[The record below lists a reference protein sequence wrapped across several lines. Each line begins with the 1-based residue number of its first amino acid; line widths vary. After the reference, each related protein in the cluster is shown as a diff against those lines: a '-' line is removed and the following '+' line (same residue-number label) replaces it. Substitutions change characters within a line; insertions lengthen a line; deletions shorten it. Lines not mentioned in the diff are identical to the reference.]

1 MKIKKLA
8 FILAVA
14 LTLFVVTL
22 LCFSS
27 CSLINRTYS
36 DGKFVYKW
44 NEEDGGYYISAD
56 KSVYDEVLVIPAS
69 YEGKPVVAISQD
81 GFKGCGGF
89 KSVSIPVSVKKVNYA
104 AFKNCKDLEYIDWTE
119 SGVESIGNAA
129 FYECDSLKSIS
140 FPKSIRVISNSV
152 LYGCDALTDIDVGDN
167 VGVIMDKAFSRCKS
181 LKRIEIPKT
190 VVRIGDS
197 VFYRCTNLGELKMD
211 KDGELEDIGSLAFKD
226 CTSLKAVVFPKNLS
240 TVGSCAFDGCVGL
253 SAVSFTGGKLKQ
265 FGASA
270 FNGCESLDKVEIA
283 DIANWCGINFIGD
296 DYSNPIYMGQK
307 VYTDGELVL
316 RLEIPADVKY
326 IAPRAFKNATR
337 IVSVTLPSGFN
348 YEKDKDGNLPIG
360 QDAFLY
366 CYKLVEIHNFSML
379 QIQLDSYS
387 LAGTGYIGAYVKGG
401 IRYYYSS
408 DYRPGGDYP
417 YGEPGAIYTEDKAFQ
432 VNFNGERIYKTS
444 IYEKDG
450 FLFYKNG
457 SDHYLLE
464 YIGTDPD
471 NPASEIFLPELDQRY
486 GIYIGAFFGQRGI
499 RKVVVS
505 DSVNELGHYVF
516 YGCYDLEQVYIP
528 DTVTSM
534 GESVFGK
541 CQRVYNKGTSE
552 ERVERV
558 ELYVESPG
566 HKVGWHPSWRYI
578 AEDDPVEPF
587 YGQKKSELDW
597 ISEMKEYK

>member
-1 MKIKKLA
+1 MKIKSTV
-8 FILAVA
+8 FAVVA
-14 LTLFVVTL
+14 TLTVIVVAML
-22 LCFSS
+22 GFSS
-27 CSLINRTYS
+27 CNLISKSHS
-36 DGKFVYKW
+36 DGKFVYTW

-56 KSVYDEVLVIPAS
+56 KSVYDEALVIPAS
-69 YEGKPVVAISQD
+69 YEGKPVVAISQA
-81 GFKGCGGF
+81 GFEGCRGF
-89 KSVSIPVSVKKVNYA
+89 KSVSIPVSVKKVNYG
-104 AFKNCKDLEYIDWTE
+104 AFKNCKDLERIDWTE
-119 SGVESIGNAA
+119 SGVESIGNAV

-140 FPKSIRVISNSV
+140 FPKNIRVISNSV
-152 LYGCDALTDIDVGDN
+152 LYGCDSLTDIDVGNN

-181 LKRIEIPKT
+181 LKSIEIPKT

-197 VFYRCTNLGELKMD
+197 VFYRCTNLSEIKMD
-211 KDGELEDIGSLAFKD
+211 KDGELEDIGRLAFKD
-226 CTSLKAVVFPKNLS
+226 CLSLKEVVFPKNLS
-240 TVGSCAFDGCVGL
+240 TIGSCAFDGCAGL
-253 SAVSFTGGKLKQ
+253 SSVSFTGGNLKQ

-283 DIANWCGINFIGD
+283 DIANWCGVNFIGD

-307 VYTDGELVL
+307 VYTNGKLVL
-316 RLEIPADVKY
+316 RLEIPANVKY

-360 QDAFLY
+360 KDAFLY
-366 CYKLVEIHNFSML
+366 CYKLVEIHNYSML

-387 LAGTGYIGAYVKGG
+387 LAQNGYIGAYVKGDV
-401 IRYYYSS
+401 RYYYSIE
-408 DYRPGGDYP
+408 YNPGGGYY

-432 VNFNGERIYKTS
+432 LKDNGERVYETS

-450 FLFYKNG
+450 FLFYKND

-471 NPASEIFLPELDQRY
+471 NPASEIFLPELNQRY

-499 RKVVVS
+499 KKVVIPN
-505 DSVNELGHYVF
+505 SVHELGHYVF
-516 YGCYDLEQVYIP
+516 YSCYDLEQVYIP

-541 CQRVYNKGTSE
+541 CDK
-552 ERVERV
+552 V
-558 ELYVESPG
+558 ELYVESIG

-578 AEDDPVEPF
+578 TEDDHIEPL
-587 YGQKKSELDW
+587 YGQKKSELGW
-597 ISEMKEYK
+597 IAEMKKN

>member
-1 MKIKKLA
+1 MRTKNIITA
-8 FILAVA
+8 LAVSVPLIA
-14 LTLFVVTL
+14 VIV
-22 LCFSS
+22 LCFYFFSKAP
-27 CSLINRTYS
+27 S
-36 DGKFVYKW
+36 DGNFVYTW
-44 NEEDGGYYISAD
+44 NEADGGYYVSAD
-56 KSVYDEVLVIPAS
+56 RSTFDEVLVIPAS
-69 YEGKPVVAISQD
+69 YEGKPVVAISES
-81 GFKGCGGF
+81 GFEGCRGF
-89 KSVSIPVSVKKVNYA
+89 KSVSLPSSVKKINYA
-104 AFKNCKDLEYIDWTE
+104 AFKNCKDLERIDWTE
-119 SGVESIGNAA
+119 SGVESIGNAV
-129 FYECDSLKSIS
+129 FYECDALKSIS
-140 FPKSIRVISNSV
+140 FPKNIRVISNSV
-152 LYGCDALTDIDVGDN
+152 LYGCDTLADVDMGDN

-181 LKRIEIPKT
+181 VEKIEIPRT
-190 VVRIGDS
+190 VVSIGDS
-197 VFYRCTNLGELKMD
+197 AFYRCTGLYEIEID
-211 KDGELEDIGSLAFKD
+211 KHGKLEEVGRLAFKD
-226 CTSLKAVVFPKNLS
+226 CLSLKEMTFPEKLS
-240 TVGSCAFDGCVGL
+240 TVGSYAFDGCAGL
-253 SAVSFTGGKLKQ
+253 AAVSFTGGELKQ

-283 DIANWCGINFIGD
+283 DIANWCNIDFVGD

-307 VYTDGELVL
+307 VYTDGKLIL
-316 RLEIPADVKY
+316 RLEIPSSVKY
-326 IAPRAFKNATR
+326 IKPRAFKNATR

-360 QDAFLY
+360 RDAFLY

-387 LAGTGYIGAYVKGG
+387 LAQNGYIGAYVKGG
-401 IRYYYSS
+401 VRYYYSVE
-408 DYRPGGDYP
+408 YQPGGVYP

-432 VNFNGERIYKTS
+432 VNFNGERVYRTS

-499 RKVVVS
+499 KKVVIPN
-505 DSVNELGHYVF
+505 SVHELGHYVF
-516 YGCYDLEQVYIP
+516 YSCYDLEQVYIP

-541 CQRVYNKGTSE
+541 CDK
-552 ERVERV
+552 V
-558 ELYVESPG
+558 ELYVESIG

-578 AEDDPVEPF
+578 TEDDHIEPL

-597 ISEMKEYK
+597 IAEMKKN

>member
-1 MKIKKLA
+1 MKLKNIIFTSIAVLT
-8 FILAVA
+8 LSVVVA
-14 LTLFVVTL
+14 L
-22 LCFSS
+22 CFAS
-27 CSLINRTYS
+27 CNFISKTYS
-36 DGKFVYKW
+36 DGKFVYTW
-44 NEEDGGYYISAD
+44 NEDDGGYHISAD

-69 YEGKPVVAISQD
+69 YEGKPVVAISQN
-81 GFKGCGGF
+81 GFEGCRGF
-89 KSVSIPVSVKKVNYA
+89 KSVSIPASMKEISYA
-104 AFKNCKDLEYIDWTE
+104 AFKNCKDLERIDWAQ
-119 SGVESIGNAA
+119 SSVESIGNAV

-140 FPKSIRVISNSV
+140 FPQNIRVISNSV
-152 LYGCDALTDIDVGDN
+152 LYGCDALADIDIGDN

-181 LKRIEIPKT
+181 LERIEIPKST
-190 VVRIGDS
+190 VRIGDS
-197 VFYRCTNLGELKMD
+197 VFYRCTSLSEVKMD
-211 KDGELEDIGSLAFKD
+211 EDGKLEDIGRLAFKD
-226 CTSLKAVVFPKNLS
+226 CARLEEMVFPKMLS
-240 TVGSCAFDGCVGL
+240 TIGSCAFDGCAGL
-253 SAVSFTGGKLKQ
+253 SAVSFTGDKLTQ

-283 DIANWCGINFIGD
+283 DIANWCGVNFIGD

-307 VYTDGELVL
+307 VYTNGEIIL
-316 RLEIPADVKY
+316 RLEIPANVKY

-348 YEKDKDGNLPIG
+348 YEKDADGNLPIG

-387 LAGTGYIGAYVKGG
+387 LAETGYIGAYVKGG
-401 IRYYYSS
+401 IRYYYSNEYQS
-408 DYRPGGDYP
+408 GGVYP

-432 VNFNGERIYKTS
+432 TNFNGERLYKTS
-444 IYEKDG
+444 IYERDG

-457 SDHYLLE
+457 TDHYLLE
-464 YIGTDPD
+464 YIGTDPE

-499 RKVVVS
+499 RKVVIS
-505 DSVNELGHYVF
+505 NSVYELGHYVF
-516 YGCYDLEQVYIP
+516 YSCYDLEQVYIP

-541 CQRVYNKGTSE
+541 CERVYNKGTSE
-552 ERVERV
+552 EYKETV

-578 AEDDPVEPF
+578 SDDEPIEPL
-587 YGQKKSELDW
+587 YGQKRDELSW
-597 ISEMKEYK
+597 IAEMKRK